1 MFRYNAL
8 RVMHDATSTCIRTNT
23 RAFLSCSRPMSN
35 AFLNVTNVPILRDLL
50 LFRWTFFINS
60 SNHGNGKA
68 NCAKTRKEIE
78 ERPNN
83 VSCISFISLSLSP
96 SLFFLFVSCF
106 VAREGVGN
114 RIQKLRWNL
123 FRKKRRGTQKLH
135 KWKLKAEE
143 SQRKH
148 CILFL

>member
-1 MFRYNAL
+1 MNLLTNIALKSGSRHESMFRYNAL

-23 RAFLSCSRPMSN
+23 RAFLSCSRPMSY

-60 SNHGNGKA
+60 SNRGNGKA

-78 ERPNN
+78 ERPNI
-83 VSCISFISLSLSP
+83 VSCISFVSLSLSLAP
-96 SLFFLFVSCF
+96 FFLFVSCF

-123 FRKKRRGTQKLH
+123 FRKKRKGHT
-135 KWKLKAEE
+135 KAA
-143 SQRKH
+143 
-148 CILFL
+148 